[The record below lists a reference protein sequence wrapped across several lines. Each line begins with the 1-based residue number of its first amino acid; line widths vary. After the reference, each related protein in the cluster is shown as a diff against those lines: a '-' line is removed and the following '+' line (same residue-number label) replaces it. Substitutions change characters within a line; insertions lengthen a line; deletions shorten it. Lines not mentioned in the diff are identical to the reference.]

1 MEVERRYVS
10 SRPVNLLYSLIKSIV
25 LDVLVDVLLL
35 KNKNYNNSS
44 REQVAS
50 DISVKRSKNI

>member
-1 MEVERRYVS
+1 MS